1 VEELVGVMAV
11 PTQRKGMIA
20 AIPTHKIAPIFPVMI
35 GNVSMSTTT
44 REDEVRTE
52 LDNHADT
59 CVVGDNTAL
68 VIHEF
73 DQTVRVHGYTKS
85 IGAMKAKTVSA
96 VVAYDH
102 PETGDT
108 YMLVIH
114 QVILVPKLKS
124 NLLCPMQLHDF
135 DIRVNDKPKYM
146 VPNRQMIIM
155 QSLHLLLKGR
165 SLFAYHCYY
174 TVLCPIFQQES

>member
-1 VEELVGVMAV
+1 VKDFVGAMTV
-11 PTQRKGMIA
+11 PMQRKGTIA
-20 AIPTHKIAPIFPVMI
+20 AIPTRKIATICSVMI

-52 LDNHADT
+52 LDNHANT

-73 DQTVRVHGYTKS
+73 DQTVRVHGYTES

-102 PETGDT
+102 PETGDI

-114 QVILVPKLKS
+114 QAILVPKLKS
-124 NLLCPMQLHDF
+124 NLL
-135 DIRVNDKPKYM
+135 
-146 VPNRQMIIM
+146 
-155 QSLHLLLKGR
+155 
-165 SLFAYHCYY
+165 
-174 TVLCPIFQQES
+174 